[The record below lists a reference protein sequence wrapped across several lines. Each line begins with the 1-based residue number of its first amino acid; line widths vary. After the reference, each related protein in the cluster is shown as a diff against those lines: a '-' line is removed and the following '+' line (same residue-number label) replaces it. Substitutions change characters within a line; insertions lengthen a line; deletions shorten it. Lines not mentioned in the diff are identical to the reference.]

1 MYPVLILRTT
11 SFCCPALNHTAS
23 LLLPLILNNFYA
35 RLYETRN
42 ALIPF
47 FALTFKK
54 MKKKKMKA

>member
-1 MYPVLILRTT
+1 MILRTT
-11 SFCCPALNHTAS
+11 SFCYPALNHTAS

-35 RLYETRN
+35 RLNETRN

-54 MKKKKMKA
+54 NEKK